1 MTHSMLQPYYPV
13 LWWSWVLK
21 LWTWSFWDAEAEIL
35 PGNRGPLALKK
46 IHILGCLNQQKS
58 KKYSN
63 IIWVFPKN
71 WGIPKGMVYN
81 GSNPIKMDDL
91 GGKFSSYFWK
101 PSICKKMVQLKWF
114 WSQAADIIWS
124 LPRRQSR
131 LAGPTSPPSAAQDHA
146 SGKETTHRTE
156 ARHSRHGAGKH
167 CCAAPRRNWPV
178 RTNITDTDT
187 TEIANK
193 CHCCSPRLTSLR
205 LNGLNDTFF

>member
-1 MTHSMLQPYYPV
+1 MLHPYYPV

-91 GGKFSSYFWK
+91 GGKFSPYFWK
-101 PSICKKMVQLKWF
+101 PSICKKMVERILKPSCWYHLILA
-114 WSQAADIIWS
+114 SPTKPPCRTDLAAFGGTR
-124 LPRRQSR
+124 PCQRQR
-131 LAGPTSPPSAAQDHA
+131 NHTPHWGSP
-146 SGKETTHRTE
+146 
-156 ARHSRHGAGKH
+156 
-167 CCAAPRRNWPV
+167 
-178 RTNITDTDT
+178 
-187 TEIANK
+187 
-193 CHCCSPRLTSLR
+193 
-205 LNGLNDTFF
+205 